1 MSEEARKKTGENF
14 MTKIASFI
22 VAKRNLFFLFVILGF
37 LFSAVSIGWVEVE
50 NDLVFYLPSNSE
62 TKIGMEIMEDNFVTL
77 GTANVMVANITY
89 EDALAYVDDI
99 SEVEGVQSVT
109 FDRTSAHYQN
119 ASALYTISFAYDQYD
134 SGCEKSLTEVKQVLA
149 GQDVYVGSEIGYSL
163 PDIIAREVEVIM
175 VYVAVIIILVLL
187 LNSQTYAEI
196 PVLLLTFIVAAVLN
210 MGTNFMMGK
219 ISFVSNS
226 VTTVLQLALSLDYA
240 VIFCN
245 RYKEEHKSLPIK
257 EAVVAALSKSIP
269 EITASSLTTI
279 GGLFAMLFM
288 QFKIGPDMGINLI
301 KSILF
306 ALLSV
311 FVVMPG
317 LLVLFGPL
325 MDKTTHK
332 NFIPEIPFVG
342 KFAYATH
349 FIVPPIF
356 VAVIFAACHFA
367 GDCPYVYGYNKL
379 ETAKLNEKKIA
390 EHMIAD
396 NFTSSEM
403 VALVLPAGDYEAE
416 GEILAHLSEYE
427 EVESAMGLANVEAL
441 GGYVLSD
448 SLSPREFAEL
458 TDLDYELAQ
467 VIYAAYAA
475 EQGSYEKIISN
486 ISTYK
491 VPLIDMFLFVCEQV
505 DSGLVSLGEEQQAM
519 LSVAQTQMQSAK
531 QQLQSEDYSRM
542 LVYLDIPEGGDTLYG
557 FLDTMR
563 GIAEEYYPEGEVYV
577 VGNPTSEYDFQKTFS
592 RDNTVISVLTILIV
606 LLVLLF
612 TFKSVGMPLLLILV
626 IQGSI
631 WMNFSVP
638 TFTGNGIFFMT
649 YLIVSAIQMGANID
663 YAIVIASRFMELKDK
678 MPHKQ
683 AIVETMNF
691 AFPTIAISGTIMA
704 TASFFIGNMTSE
716 GSIANMGL
724 NLARGTLIS
733 ICLVMFVLPQLL
745 LVGAKIIDK
754 TSFSMPGDFH
764 KQGTG
769 GRNVVS
775 SIVVLVLTVVLG
787 GSVVPVQ
794 AADITYVSEETIKI
808 KDVEDL
814 LELAENCKLDS
825 WSRGKTVVLQADI
838 FLEEEFL
845 PIPTFGGIFDGK
857 GHSIN
862 GLQIDSGVS
871 PAGLFGVVQECAV
884 IKNINVT
891 GNVEPAGINNAV
903 GGIAGENYGKIINS
917 TFTGTVKGKTHT
929 GGIVGI
935 NSTLATLQNCRISG
949 MVLGETMTGG
959 ICGYNQGTII
969 KCKNDASVNNASVDP
984 VISLE
989 DLNLDIS
996 MDLSKM
1002 NSMNLLGVAADT
1014 GGIAGYSTGVIETCT
1029 NAGTIGYP
1037 HIGYNLGGIAGRSCG
1052 FVTDCEN
1059 LGAVYG
1065 RKDVGGIVG
1074 QMEPYIEVEL
1084 SASSIARLGQ
1094 EAKELSAAV
1103 EQLEKSID
1111 TGNATLQKR
1120 INRIKAYTEEME
1132 KVLEADNEDD
1142 AGGVSLSE
1150 LQVKSAILVKQ
1161 IELLVQETA
1170 GTAGLLGK
1178 NVEKLDRQAASLS
1191 DTLEGVMEEAENLAL
1206 SDFADDISEINLEAA
1221 TLGKVMKSRN
1231 KAAIYGDINVGG
1243 IAGTISPE
1251 YELDPEDDL
1260 TAEISMK
1267 ERRKYEF
1274 TAIIYECENMAV
1286 ITAKKHY
1293 AGGIC
1298 GRMDLGFISDC
1309 QGYGAIYSESG
1320 DYVGGIAG
1328 LTGSTVQ
1335 RCFTKC
1341 SLGGKNYIGGIVGS
1355 GIMEDATG
1363 ESSTVR
1369 WCYSMVDVIGA
1380 QQFAGAVAGIYAG
1393 DYLECYF
1400 VSEDLAGMNRINY
1413 AGQAEPITYEEL
1425 LEVDNLPR
1433 DFEDV
1438 TIPLLRG
1445 ENATTDVLYITTL
1458 KSTDVREDGRS
1469 VFLAEG
1475 QFATEDT
1482 LKITQKEAD
1491 FAREEQQGFWDK
1503 LNKTEI
1509 LEQWSIEVPED
1520 GLLLHTLRYLPEEPE
1535 KENLSLYVKQD
1546 GKWKQADGQ
1555 KAGSYFVVNIA
1566 GTDAEIAV
1574 VETTR
1579 LWTLWL
1585 AAVIVIVGMIGGVIW
1600 LMRKKKNIVKWL
1612 AWVLAVCILVLA
1624 IILAVVLLKGKLTG
1638 GIGAYQLL
1646 KEYVEQPEMFMELS
1660 VQTKLGDN
1668 QSEMEATVFTTDLEG
1683 HQVTGIR
1690 QYGVSVFYADG
1701 MIFLENGKAYRAS
1714 EVSADY
1720 AELVNYLVFLYQDVD
1735 IETLKE
1741 EDAKTYRIIVKPE
1754 SRAKLLSYLLP
1765 DAEEDTL
1772 EIANLQVDVV
1782 EKEETLD
1789 SIVLASKGKIE
1800 DRDKKSFDITV
1811 TLRAT
1816 DAESVLTEVPESVKE
1831 AILSEQPKVEEIM
1844 TEDVFRLYAGWKD
1857 LYDRNPL
1864 GMQIYL
1870 NADCGPLSV
1879 GEDITFITKEQ
1890 DDLRVNCIRK
1900 NDFSVYFTEDKI
1912 CNEKGYSVTTKRAE
1926 SIEPAMLLGLAYELF
1941 LHGTFSCTKVD
1952 GMYIYSLALEE
1963 DAMAEIAA
1971 AIAKEST
1978 DMAIRFEN
1986 GSMQVR
1992 MQDNKIQSIRFA
2004 CDGNVDI
2011 LVTNVAVAFSAELD
2025 LTEAETY
2032 ESFIIPEKVMET
2044 LK

>member
-14 MTKIASFI
+14 MTKIVSFI

-77 GTANVMVANITY
+77 GTANVMIANITY

-134 SGCEKSLTEVKQVLA
+134 SGCEKSLAEVKEVLA

-187 LNSQTYAEI
+187 LTSQTYAEI

-210 MGTNFMMGK
+210 MGTNFIMGK

-245 RYKEEHKSLPIK
+245 RYKEEHKSLPIN

-269 EITASSLTTI
+269 EITASSMTTV

-301 KSILF
+301 KSIFF

-325 MDKTTHK
+325 MDKTKHK

-342 KFAYATH
+342 KFAYATR

-416 GEILAHLSEYE
+416 GEILARLSEYE

-475 EQGSYEKIISN
+475 EQGSYEKIISS

-542 LVYLDIPEGGDTLYG
+542 LVYLDIPEGGDTLYS

-764 KQGTG
+764 KQGTS

-775 SIVVLVLTVVLG
+775 SIFVLALTVILG
-787 GSVVPVQ
+787 GAVVPVQ

-871 PAGLFGVVQECAV
+871 PAGLFGVVQEGAV

-935 NSTLATLQNCRISG
+935 NGTLATLQNCRVSG
-949 MVLGETMTGG
+949 TVLGETMTGG
-959 ICGYNQGTII
+959 ICGYNQGSII
-969 KCKNDASVNNASVDP
+969 KCKNDACVNNVSVDP
-984 VISLE
+984 AISLE

-1014 GGIAGYSTGVIETCT
+1014 GGIAGYSTGVLEGCSNT
-1029 NAGTIGYP
+1029 GTIGYA
-1037 HIGYNLGGIAGRSCG
+1037 HIGYNLGGIAGRSYG

-1084 SASSIARLGQ
+1084 SASGIARLSQ
-1094 EAKELSAAV
+1094 ETKELSAAV
-1103 EQLEKSID
+1103 EKLEKSID
-1111 TGNATLQKR
+1111 AGNATLQKR
-1120 INRIKAYTEEME
+1120 INKIKAYTAEME
-1132 KVLEADNEDD
+1132 KALEEADGETEGSD
-1142 AGGVSLSE
+1142 SLSE
-1150 LQVKSAILVKQ
+1150 LQVKSAVLIKQ
-1161 IELLVQETA
+1161 MELLAQETA
-1170 GTAGLLGK
+1170 GTAGVLGK
-1178 NVEKLDRQAASLS
+1178 DVEKLSRQASSLS
-1191 DTLEGVMEEAENLAL
+1191 DTLEDVMEEAENLAL
-1206 SDFADDISEINLEAA
+1206 SDFADDISEVNLEAA
-1221 TLGKVMKSRN
+1221 TLGKVMNSKN

-1260 TAEISMK
+1260 TAKISMK

-1335 RCFTKC
+1335 KCFAKC
-1341 SLGGKNYIGGIVGS
+1341 SLAGKHYIGGIVGS
-1355 GIMEDATG
+1355 GITEDATG
-1363 ESSTVR
+1363 ERSTVR
-1369 WCYSMVDVIGA
+1369 WCYSMVDVAGA
-1380 QQFAGAVAGIYAG
+1380 QQFTGAIAGIHAG

-1400 VSEDLAGMNRINY
+1400 VGENLTGINRINY
-1413 AGQAEPITYEEL
+1413 AGQAEPISYEEL
-1425 LEVDNLPR
+1425 LKVENLPK
-1433 DFEDV
+1433 DFEEV
-1438 TIPLLRG
+1438 TIPLLMN
-1445 ENATTDVLYITTL
+1445 ENATVADMGIFTL
-1458 KSTDVREDGRS
+1458 KSKEVRADGRA

-1475 QFATEDT
+1475 RFATEDT

-1503 LNKTEI
+1503 LNKSEI

-1520 GLLLHTLRYLPEEPE
+1520 GLLLHTLRYLPQEPE

-1612 AWVLAVCILVLA
+1612 AWVLVVCILVLA

-1800 DRDKKSFDITV
+1800 DGDKKSFDITV

-1844 TEDVFRLYAGWKD
+1844 TEDVFRLYAGFKD

-1870 NADCGPLSV
+1870 HADCGPLSV

-1890 DDLRVNCIRK
+1890 DDLRVNCIQK

-1941 LHGTFSCTKVD
+1941 LHGTFSCTEVD

-2011 LVTNVAVAFSAELD
+2011 LVTNVAVAFSAEFD
-2025 LTEAETY
+2025 LAEAETY
-2032 ESFIIPEKVMET
+2032 ENFMVPEKVLET

>member
-77 GTANVMVANITY
+77 GIANVMVANITY

-134 SGCEKSLTEVKQVLA
+134 SGCEKSLAEVKEVLA

-187 LNSQTYAEI
+187 LTSKTYAEI

-269 EITASSLTTI
+269 EITASSMTTI

-342 KFAYATH
+342 KFAYATR

-416 GEILAHLSEYE
+416 GEILARLSEYE

-475 EQGSYEKIISN
+475 EQGSYEKIISS

-519 LSVAQTQMQSAK
+519 LAVAQTQMQSAK

-542 LVYLDIPEGGDTLYG
+542 LVYLDIPEGGDTLYS

-764 KQGTG
+764 KQGTS

-775 SIVVLVLTVVLG
+775 SIVVLALTVVLG
-787 GSVVPVQ
+787 GVVVPVQ

-935 NSTLATLQNCRISG
+935 NGTLATLQNCRISG

-969 KCKNDASVNNASVDP
+969 KCKNDASVNNVSVDP

-1120 INRIKAYTEEME
+1120 MNRIKAYTEEME
-1132 KVLEADNEDD
+1132 KVLEADNEDE

-1491 FAREEQQGFWDK
+1491 FAREEQQGFRDK

-1520 GLLLHTLRYLPEEPE
+1520 GLLLHTLRYLPQEPE

-1600 LMRKKKNIVKWL
+1600 LMRKKKNILKWL

-1683 HQVTGIR
+1683 HQVTGTR

-1701 MIFLENGKAYRAS
+1701 MIFLENGKAYRTS

-1800 DRDKKSFDITV
+1800 DGDKKSFDITV

-1890 DDLRVNCIRK
+1890 DDLRVNCIQK

-1941 LHGTFSCTKVD
+1941 LHGTFSCTEVD